1 MRGHKIDIRNYVKTQ
16 FIYIRCILS
25 RRLIC
30 RVLPQIG
37 FLNVGFFIILL
48 ATVGSIVSSLLTGSG
63 KGICLVTVQLRYLI
77 ACTSF
82 FSLDIQAEERL
93 AMVEERRT
101 LTEQK
106 MGLER
111 EIKKQ
116 EKAAQDMILNKN
128 RNNREKLVFGFKSKG
143 AL

>member
-1 MRGHKIDIRNYVKTQ
+1 MKEEEERRKISHLENKVQ
-16 FIYIRCILS
+16 ELQ
-25 RRLIC
+25 RL
-30 RVLPQIG
+30 
-37 FLNVGFFIILL
+37 
-48 ATVGSIVSSLLTGSG
+48 
-63 KGICLVTVQLRYLI
+63 
-77 ACTSF
+77 
-82 FSLDIQAEERL
+82 LDDANQKLAEERL

>member
-1 MRGHKIDIRNYVKTQ
+1 MWV
-16 FIYIRCILS
+16 
-25 RRLIC
+25 
-30 RVLPQIG
+30 
-37 FLNVGFFIILL
+37 FFIILL

>member
-1 MRGHKIDIRNYVKTQ
+1 
-16 FIYIRCILS
+16 
-25 RRLIC
+25 
-30 RVLPQIG
+30 
-37 FLNVGFFIILL
+37 
-48 ATVGSIVSSLLTGSG
+48 
-63 KGICLVTVQLRYLI
+63 
-77 ACTSF
+77 
-82 FSLDIQAEERL
+82 
-93 AMVEERRT
+93 MVEERRT

-143 AL
+143 GL